1 MPFQI
6 RRGSDASRATITP
19 AAGELIY
26 TTDTK
31 EVWIGDGST
40 LGGNPVTSAGLV
52 GQIQNTAADLFN
64 NGLHSGIIFTYDQ
77 VNQQINTFVSKTLL
91 NEASPTLGGNLN
103 LNSYSINGNGSIA
116 IVGTIEA
123 STIIGDF
130 KGSVVLDD
138 SSTIIDGE
146 TGKIYADSVSVSN
159 ILHLTPL
166 TVEPTAVE
174 GDIVVADGTTW
185 DPASKNAGSYPV
197 YYDGTIWHALY

>member
-6 RRGSDASRATITP
+6 RRGPDASRATITP

-31 EVWIGDGST
+31 EVWIGDGVT
-40 LGGNPVTSAGLV
+40 LGGNPVTSAGLIE
-52 GQIQNTAADLFN
+52 QIQNTTADLFN

-77 VNQQINTFVSKTLL
+77 VNQQMNTFVSKTLS
-91 NEASPTLGGNLN
+91 NETSPTLGGNLN
-103 LNSYSINGNGSIA
+103 LNSNSITGNGSIA

-123 STIIGDF
+123 STLIGDF

-138 SSTIIDGE
+138 STTIIDGQ
-146 TGKIYADSVSVSN
+146 TGKIYADSVSISN
-159 ILHLTPL
+159 ILNLSPL
-166 TVEPTAVE
+166 TSAPTAVE
-174 GDIVVADGTTW
+174 GDIVVADGTLW

-197 YYDGTIWHALY
+197 YYDGSAWHALY